1 MRRVPGSKLTKE
13 TIESVLRGE
22 RGDEDPMGDLVLLA
36 VRRLAEE
43 ALEAA
48 VRDLLGREY
57 YERAGGGG
65 SSGYRNGKRPARLKT
80 SEGEVEY
87 SSPQVRGTD
96 ASSLTELRTLLQGR
110 TKRLEELAV
119 EMYARGCSTR
129 DIEAIFKTEEGR
141 SLLSRTAVS
150 EVTEILWEEYKSF
163 AGRELSDI
171 DPLYLFL
178 DGLYERLGPG
188 PRREAVLVAWCIDAE
203 GRKRLVH
210 LAPGTKES
218 HECCVEFLHDLQR
231 RGLRDP
237 VLVVTDGAA
246 GIIKAVNEVYPDSLR
261 QRCLAHKMRN
271 LMNKVPESAQSE
283 FKVAARAAYQAPS
296 VALAQML
303 RQDLVA
309 RFDRDHPSAVIC
321 FEEDFDACVAHLRC
335 PTTHRRCIR
344 TTNLLERLFREER
357 RRSKAAGIV
366 FGERPVLKLM
376 YSALIRASETWRGI
390 QVSELEHAQLQRLQE
405 TIRNQRR
412 EGTST
417 VLEDHEEPSAP
428 VDFSSKKRT

>member
-1 MRRVPGSKLTKE
+1 MKRVPGSKVTQE
-13 TIESVLRGE
+13 TIEEMLRGE
-22 RGDEDPMGDLVLLA
+22 RGDENPMGELVLLA

-43 ALEAA
+43 ALEAS

-57 YERAGGGG
+57 YERQPGGA
-65 SSGYRNGKRPARLKT
+65 SGYRNGKRTGRLKT

-87 SSPQVRGTD
+87 SSPQVRGID
-96 ASSLTELRTLLQGR
+96 SSHLTELRTHLRGR

-163 AGRELSDI
+163 AGRDLSEI
-171 DPLYLFL
+171 EPLYLFL

-188 PRREAVLVAWCIDAE
+188 PRREAILVAWCIDAE
-203 GRKRLVH
+203 GRKRLIH

-218 HECCVEFLHDLQR
+218 HECGVEFLHDLQR

-237 VLVVTDGAA
+237 VLTVTDGAA
-246 GIIKAVNEVYPDSLR
+246 GIIKAVNDVYPDSLR

-271 LMNKVPESAQSE
+271 LMNKVPEAARSE
-283 FKVAARAAYQAPS
+283 FKEAARAAYQAPS

-321 FEEDFDACVAHLRC
+321 FEEDFDACVAQLRC
-335 PTTHRRCIR
+335 PTTHRKRIR

-357 RRSKAAGIV
+357 RRSRAAGIV

-376 YSALIRASETWRGI
+376 YSALIRASDTWRGI
-390 QVSELEHAQLQRLQE
+390 QVNELETAQLQRLRE
-405 TIRNQRR
+405 TIREERR
-412 EGTST
+412 KGTAA
-417 VLEDHEEPSAP
+417 VVQEDKQPSAP
-428 VDFSSKKRT
+428 VSFSSKKRT

>member
-1 MRRVPGSKLTKE
+1 MKRVPGSKQTQE
-13 TIESVLRGE
+13 TIAAVLRGDHS
-22 RGDEDPMGDLVLLA
+22 DEDPMGELVLLA

-48 VRDLLGREY
+48 VRDLLGRDY
-57 YERAGGGG
+57 YERSDDGASRGH
-65 SSGYRNGKRPARLKT
+65 RNGKRTARLKT

-87 SSPQVRGTD
+87 TSPQVRGVD
-96 ASSLTELRTLLQGR
+96 ASSLTELRQMLKGR

-163 AGRELSDI
+163 AGRDLSEI
-171 DPLYLFL
+171 EPLYLFL

-246 GIIKAVNEVYPDSLR
+246 GVIKAVEEVFPDSLR

-271 LMNKVPESAQSE
+271 LMNKVPEAVQSE
-283 FKVAARAAYQAPS
+283 FKTAARAAYQAPS
-296 VALAQML
+296 VAMARML
-303 RQDLVA
+303 RDDLMA

-321 FEEDFDACVAHLRC
+321 FQEDFEACIAQLKC
-335 PTTHRRCIR
+335 PTPHRRRIR

-390 QVSELEHAQLQRLQE
+390 KVTELELAQLRRLQE
-405 TIRNQRR
+405 TVREQRR
-412 EGTST
+412 QGTST
-417 VLEDHEEPSAP
+417 VLETQEQPSAP
-428 VDFSSKKRT
+428 VDFSSRNRT

>member
-1 MRRVPGSKLTKE
+1 MKRVPGSKLTQE
-13 TIESVLRGE
+13 AIEAVLRGD
-22 RGDEDPMGDLVLLA
+22 RGDEDPMGELVLLA

-57 YERAGGGG
+57 YERSPDGP
-65 SSGYRNGKRPARLKT
+65 SGYRNGKRPGRLKT

-87 SSPQVRGTD
+87 ASPQVRGTD
-96 ASSLTELRTLLQGR
+96 ASSLRELRELLHGR

-150 EVTEILWEEYKSF
+150 EVTQILWEEYKSF
-163 AGRELSDI
+163 AGRDLSEI
-171 DPLYLFL
+171 VPLYLFL

-188 PRREAVLVAWCIDAE
+188 PRREAVLVAWCIDTE

-210 LAPGTKES
+210 VAPGTKES

-246 GIIKAVNEVYPDSLR
+246 GVIKAVEEVFPDSLR

-271 LMNKVPESAQSE
+271 LMNKVPEASQSE
-283 FKVAARAAYQAPS
+283 FKEAARAAYQAPS
-296 VALAQML
+296 VALAQIL
-303 RQDLVA
+303 RKDLVA

-321 FEEDFDACVAHLRC
+321 FEEDFEACIAHLRC
-335 PTTHRRCIR
+335 PTTHRRRIR

-357 RRSKAAGIV
+357 RRSNAAGIV

-376 YSALIRASETWRGI
+376 FSALIRASETWRGI
-390 QVSELEHAQLQRLQE
+390 QVSELERAQLKRLQQ
-405 TIRNQRR
+405 TIREERR
-412 EGTST
+412 RGQST
-417 VLEDHEEPSAP
+417 VLEPDEQTSAP
-428 VDFSSKKRT
+428 LDFSSKMRT